1 MIEPLDGVSG
11 QLDYLDSDCMPPWF
25 EYRDRVSFAAFRGS
39 VSAIGVQ
46 FLFSNCSL
54 MKSVD
59 LSGLDTSSATSTYF
73 MFADCSSLVS
83 VDPSNLDTSSVKY
96 MSNMFYGRSSLA
108 SVDLP
113 GLDTSSVRG
122 MRWMF
127 RTCSSLT
134 SLDLSSLDVSLTR
147 SMSFMFEGCSS
158 LSSLDLSSFDTSSAE
173 NMRCMFDGCSSL
185 ARVALGAGFS
195 FEGSGGS
202 RQCSLP
208 DGYWRASSGDA
219 VYAAVDVPSD
229 RADVY
234 SRPTFHDATAS
245 TPHLDGVSWL
255 ATSGI
260 STGYPDD
267 TFRPFADVARCDMAA
282 FLYRLAGSPA
292 FEPTSEQSAAFS
304 DVGASTP
311 HYREVLWLASTVVS
325 KGWSMPDGTAQF
337 RPFEVVKRADMA
349 AFLHRMS
356 DKGLV
361 G

>member
-1 MIEPLDGVSG
+1 
-11 QLDYLDSDCMPPWF
+11 MPPWF

-59 LSGLDTSSATSTYF
+59 LSGLDTSSATSMYF
-73 MFADCSSLVS
+73 MFKDCSSLVS
-83 VDPSNLDTSSVKY
+83 VDLSNLDTSSVKY
-96 MSNMFYGRSSLA
+96 MSS
-108 SVDLP
+108 
-113 GLDTSSVRG
+113 
-122 MRWMF
+122 
-127 RTCSSLT
+127 
-134 SLDLSSLDVSLTR
+134 
-147 SMSFMFEGCSS
+147 
-158 LSSLDLSSFDTSSAE
+158 
-173 NMRCMFDGCSSL
+173 MFDGCSSL
-185 ARVALGAGFS
+185 TSVALGAGFS
-195 FEGSGGS
+195 FKGSGGS

-208 DGYWRASSGDA
+208 DGYWRASSSDA
-219 VYAAVDVPSD
+219 VYAAADVPSG

-245 TPHLDGVSWL
+245 TPHLDDVSWL
-255 ATSGI
+255 AATGI
-260 STGYPDD
+260 SVGYPDG

-282 FLYRLAGSPA
+282 FLNRLAGSPA
-292 FEPTSEQSAAFS
+292 ADGAAFA

-311 HYREVLWLASTVVS
+311 HADEIIWLASAGVS
-325 KGWSMPDGTAQF
+325 QGWSMPDGTSQF

>member
-1 MIEPLDGVSG
+1 
-11 QLDYLDSDCMPPWF
+11 
-25 EYRDRVSFAAFRGS
+25 
-39 VSAIGVQ
+39 
-46 FLFSNCSL
+46 

-59 LSGLDTSSATSTYF
+59 ISGLDTSSATSTYF

-83 VDPSNLDTSSVKY
+83 VDLSNLDTSSVKY
-96 MSNMFYGRSSLA
+96 MSNMFY
-108 SVDLP
+108 
-113 GLDTSSVRG
+113 
-122 MRWMF
+122 
-127 RTCSSLT
+127 
-134 SLDLSSLDVSLTR
+134 
-147 SMSFMFEGCSS
+147 
-158 LSSLDLSSFDTSSAE
+158 
-173 NMRCMFDGCSSL
+173 GCSSL

-282 FLYRLAGSPA
+282 FLYRPAGSPA

-325 KGWSMPDGTAQF
+325 KGWSMPDGTARF

-361 G
+361 E